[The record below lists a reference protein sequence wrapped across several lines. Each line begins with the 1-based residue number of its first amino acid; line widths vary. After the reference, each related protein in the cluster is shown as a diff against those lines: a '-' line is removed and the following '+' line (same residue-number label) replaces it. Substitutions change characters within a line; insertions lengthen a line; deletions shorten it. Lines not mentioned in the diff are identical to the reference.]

1 MKCMRTILLLVLA
14 ASMCTSA
21 SPQGKPNANPET
33 EILWDTWGVPHI
45 FAKDE
50 AGAFQAFG
58 WAQMHSHGKLLL
70 QLLAQGRGR
79 AAEYYGHPLLVS
91 DRTVHTL
98 GIYETARKWHAQQI
112 PAFRRNI
119 DAFAAGI
126 NEYARQHPEELDPV
140 AKSILPVNGVDVLA
154 HTTRVLADFVT
165 MTAGCF
171 GSLPD
176 GSLPGSNAW
185 AIGPSH
191 SENGHA
197 MLLANPHLPWSSEFT
212 FFEAQLSAPGYDAY
226 GTTLV
231 GFPVLV
237 IAFND
242 THGWSHTVNTIDA
255 CDVYALTREKNGYLF
270 DGAARAFDQETRM
283 IRVKQEDGSLK
294 DAPLVVRRSAPG
306 PVVEKDGKL
315 LAIHIAGLQAGS
327 YAGALEEWW
336 EMGRARNFA
345 QFQAALRRMQL
356 PMFNVIY
363 ADHAGHIE
371 LLYNG
376 LVPVRPTGTVQSWLG
391 VMPGDRSSL
400 VWNKFHSYEEL
411 PKAIDPPAGWVQ
423 NSNSAPWYMTEPF
436 LNPDRYPANLSA
448 GWSDPF
454 GAPSLREQRGLRM
467 LKQDAK
473 MSYRQL
479 LTDKYSTR
487 SELADRILDD
497 LVRAAKQSG
506 DSSAQQAAAV
516 LEKWD
521 RETNADSKGAFLFAF
536 WAQTA
541 WKESQG
547 HLFAEPFDPTRPLDT
562 PRGLKD
568 PQAAVSSL
576 ISTAAQLRNAIGPID
591 VSWGEVNRLRRGKFV
606 FPGNG
611 GPSALGIFR
620 VMDYAPEGHAI
631 LPGGDSLVLPGKD
644 RHLDSLGGDTFVAA
658 LEFSSPLKARVLLT
672 YGNTSDPGSSHFG
685 DQIPLAAGKEWR
697 EPWRT
702 RAEIEQHL
710 ETHTVFHSNGSVT
723 STVPKQD

>member
-1 MKCMRTILLLVLA
+1 MKCMRAILLLVLF
-14 ASMCTSA
+14 ASTCISA
-21 SPQGKPNANPET
+21 CPQEKKSAKPAP

-45 FAKDE
+45 FAQDE
-50 AGAFQAFG
+50 PGAFRAFG

-70 QLLAQGRGR
+70 QLFAQGRGR
-79 AAEYYGHPLLVS
+79 AAEYYGQPFLAS

-98 GIYETARKWHAQQI
+98 GIYETARKWHAQQN

-126 NEYARQHPEELDPV
+126 NEYARQHPEELDP
-140 AKSILPVNGVDVLA
+140 AEKSILPVDGVDVLA
-154 HTTRVLADFVT
+154 HTTRVLADFIA
-165 MTAGCF
+165 MTGGCLA
-171 GSLPD
+171 SLPD

-191 SENGHA
+191 SESGHT
-197 MLLANPHLPWSSEFT
+197 MLLANPHLPWRGEFT
-212 FFEAQLSAPGYDAY
+212 FFEAQVSAPGYDAY

-255 CDVYALTREKNGYLF
+255 CDVYALTREKDGYLF
-270 DGAARAFDQETRM
+270 DGAARTLDLQTRM
-283 IRVKQEDGSLK
+283 IRVKEEDGSLK
-294 DAPLVVRRSAPG
+294 NAPLVVRRSAPG

-315 LAIHIAGLQAGS
+315 LAIRVAGLQAGS

-336 EMGRARNFA
+336 EMGRARDFA
-345 QFQAALRRMQL
+345 GFQSALKRMQL

-363 ADHAGHIE
+363 ADRDGHIE

-376 LVPVRPTGTVQSWLG
+376 FVPVRPTGTVQSWRG
-391 VMPGDRSSL
+391 VTPGDQSSL
-400 VWNKFHSYEEL
+400 VWNKFHSLEEL

-448 GWSDPF
+448 GWHDPF

-467 LKQDAK
+467 IEQHAR
-473 MSYRQL
+473 MSYQQL
-479 LTDKYSTR
+479 LADKYSTR

-497 LVRAAKQSG
+497 LIRAAKQSG

-521 RETNADSKGAFLFAF
+521 RETNADSIGAFLFTF

-547 HLFAEPFDPTRPLDT
+547 HLFAEPFDPARPLDT

-568 PQAAVSSL
+568 PKAAVSSL
-576 ISTAAQLRNAIGPID
+576 ISAAARLRNATGSAD
-591 VSWGEVNRLRRGKFV
+591 VSWGEVNRLRRGKYV

-620 VMDYAPEGHAI
+620 VLDYAPEGQ
-631 LPGGDSLVLPGKD
+631 LVPPGGDSLVLPGKD
-644 RHLDSLGGDTFVAA
+644 SPLGSLGGDTFVAA

-672 YGNTSDPGSSHFG
+672 YGNSSDPGSPHFG
-685 DQIPLAAGKEWR
+685 DQIPLAARKEWR
-697 EPWRT
+697 QPWRT

-710 ETHTVFHSNGSVT
+710 EARTVLNSGAAAT
-723 STVPKQD
+723 SAVPKQH